1 MHEIFLMTSN
11 TDKYNI
17 SAYHELVQYVANK
30 LDTFTSTDVRLV
42 AEAKQGTYPTI
53 DKPSQWGNVL
63 RSAQAANICKPLDIW
78 VKSRYKGTNA
88 APRILWTGIRRK
100 KIA

>member
-1 MHEIFLMTSN
+1 MKSEI
-11 TDKYNI
+11 DKHNI
-17 SAYHELVQYVANK
+17 SAYHSLVEYVATK
-30 LDTFTSTDVRLV
+30 LDTFTSSDVRLV
-42 AEAKQGTYPTI
+42 AEAKQGTYPEV
-53 DKPSQWGNVL
+53 DKPSQWGNIL
-63 RSAQAANICKPLDIW
+63 RSAQAAKICKPLDIW